1 MSYIAIITKSP
12 QPQFKQGWLTD
23 AIGKGL
29 GGIVS
34 GIGSV
39 VGSIAGGN
47 SASNAQ
53 KSANETNMQIAQMN
67 NEFNERMLEKQIAY
81 NRENQQVQNQWSENM
96 YNKYNS
102 PQAQV
107 SQLQKAGINPYT
119 QGTSPIGSNQTSA
132 QAGAINPPTATPVQV
147 HPVTGMADAI
157 QNASSMLLQLPLL
170 VAETEGKKLDNVGKT
185 IDNDFKVALTQA
197 KLDNLVHSTNNLKL
211 KNTFQDL
218 SNQMFQR
225 TFDMEVDR
233 KAMQNQLLDIQ
244 IQDAAAKLIQD
255 NVLAKYAEKEK
266 LQELKL
272 RSAEITSEL
281 AKGKLTYQQFKT
293 EVEKTKGLIY
303 ENQYKQ
309 AYEKYMMWTVYG
321 QAIKLKQENETYKE
335 FGTYDATVTH
345 EDINELGGSVNGGL
359 NVGAGGVGAGINAG
373 GHGSRKTRTTYK
385 TKMKHH

>member
-1 MSYIAIITKSP
+1 MIANLIIKPLKP
-12 QPQFKQGWLTD
+12 QRKCLFGLDD
-23 AIGKGL
+23 ALAGGLLAGVGSIGGSLL
-29 GGIVS
+29 GGIF
-34 GIGSV
+34 GS
-39 VGSIAGGN
+39 
-47 SASNAQ
+47 SAQS
-53 KSANETNMQIAQMN
+53 SANETNMQIAQMN

-81 NRENQQVQNQWSENM
+81 NRENQQVQNKWSEDM

-107 SQLQKAGINPYT
+107 KQMQEAGINPYT

-147 HPVTGMADAI
+147 HPVTAMSDAI

-170 VAETEGKKLDNVGKT
+170 TAEVEGKKLDNVGKT

-233 KAMQNQLLDIQ
+233 KKMANKLLDIQ
-244 IQDAAAKLIQD
+244 IQDAAAKLVQD
-255 NVLAKYAEKEK
+255 EVLAKYAEKEK

-272 RSAEITSEL
+272 RSAQIVTEY
-281 AKGKLTYQQFKT
+281 AKGKLTKQQFLS
-293 EVEKTKGLIY
+293 EVQKTKALITENKYKNDY
-303 ENQYKQ
+303 ER
-309 AYEKYMMWTVYG
+309 YMMWNVYG
-321 QAIKLKQENETYKE
+321 QAKRLKQENENYEK
-335 FGTYDATVTH
+335 FGTYDASVTH
-345 EDINELGGSVNGGL
+345 EDVNEAGGSVNGGL
-359 NVGAGGVGAGINAG
+359 SVGAGGAGASIG
-373 GHGSRKTRTTYK
+373 GSGQMKRTTKSTYH
-385 TKMKHH
+385 TKRK